1 MLRGVI
7 QFTKEELFE
16 IKKSF
21 NSEVHSQSA
30 IGTKLKFVLDTDKK
44 VYDIEV
50 SEDDL
55 EILLDDIMPV
65 SPSNVV
71 LSVAMEKVGNLLRQF
86 RDSNSQENE
95 Y

>member
-1 MLRGVI
+1 MQRGVI

-16 IKKSF
+16 IKNAF
-21 NSEVHSQSA
+21 NFELHSQSA
-30 IGTKLKFVLDTDKK
+30 IGTKLEFVLDIDKK
-44 VYDIEV
+44 SYDIEV
-50 SEDDL
+50 SEEDL

-71 LSVAMEKVGNLLRQF
+71 LRVAMEKVGSLLRHF